1 MMAWQVRAVCACES
15 LDACVNV
22 SVWVWSCQKKEE
34 NHKVA
39 VHPRQ
44 EEEWQK
50 ETTEYETS
58 QVRRGRAKHAG
69 KAPLHPGPKR
79 KDNEFI
85 NTFISDN
92 SVTIHKLHVGLT
104 LLNWSKRL
112 MSWRDEQAGS
122 VVSNDINLASGCDQ
136 ADASPHFPCQ
146 GQGRA
151 AWCRQHPGSCS
162 PWACPDP
169 RQTPAADGRRSPA
182 GAPRTAAETGHA
194 EFSHR
199 CRQLQHRVFTHM

>member
-92 SVTIHKLHVGLT
+92 SVTIHKLHVGLN
-104 LLNWSKRL
+104 LLDYAQLKQTVDVLKRRAGRFSCLQRHQFGIWMRPSRCQPTFSLSRSRSRSL
-112 MSWRDEQAGS
+112 M
-122 VVSNDINLASGCDQ
+122 
-136 ADASPHFPCQ
+136 
-146 GQGRA
+146 
-151 AWCRQHPGSCS
+151 
-162 PWACPDP
+162 
-169 RQTPAADGRRSPA
+169 
-182 GAPRTAAETGHA
+182 
-194 EFSHR
+194 
-199 CRQLQHRVFTHM
+199 